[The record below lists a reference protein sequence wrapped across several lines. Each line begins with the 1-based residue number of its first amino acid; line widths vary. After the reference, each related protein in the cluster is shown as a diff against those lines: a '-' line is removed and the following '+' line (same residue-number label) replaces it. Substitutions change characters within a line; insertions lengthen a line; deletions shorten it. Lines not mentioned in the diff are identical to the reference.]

1 MPTLRA
7 EIAFATGANLDA
19 WALGAG
25 ALAST
30 AVLGPADIDVYTDVA
45 TDLRTL
51 TIQRGKAREVDQYQV
66 GIARIG
72 LDNRSRDYDPLNLS
86 GPYVSG
92 GVTQVRPGRRCRI
105 LATHPT
111 TLVEYPIYA
120 GFVWE
125 WALDYTGQFDSVA
138 NARAMDLMAN
148 LANVIVDVTTI
159 AGETGQ
165 AAADV
170 LDAAGVSGYSVAEC
184 DSTIQAT
191 HFTQSALSA
200 LRTLEESEQGAF
212 YVERDGVVQFANR
225 HALMTDSRS
234 TTSQA
239 TFGTAPLDYEDIAI
253 TYESDL
259 IKNSA
264 TLTRTGG
271 AAQSASDATSI
282 ADYGTRSIALS
293 GLANSTDSE
302 VLGMASYLVNRWK
315 DPKVRVASIS
325 FSARKSPELMT
336 QALSRRIRDRVT
348 VEFSPVGGGTISQD
362 LFIVGI
368 KHEVSPA
375 KWKTTFTFENTEYAD
390 TSFALGAAALGS
402 TAVLRF

>member
-7 EIAFATGANLDA
+7 EIAFATGANLDT

-25 ALAST
+25 ALGST
-30 AVLGPADIDVYTDVA
+30 AALGPADIDVYTDVA
-45 TDLRTL
+45 ADLRTIS
-51 TIQRGKAREVDQYQV
+51 IQRGKAREIDQYQV
-66 GIARIG
+66 GIARLG

-92 GVTQVRPGRRCRI
+92 GVTQIRPGRRCRI

-125 WALDYTGQFDSVA
+125 WALDYKGKFDSVA
-138 NARAMDLMAN
+138 TARAMDFMSN
-148 LANVIVDVTTI
+148 LSNVIVDVTTI

-165 AAADV
+165 AVADV

-191 HFTQSALSA
+191 HFTQSALA
-200 LRTLEESEQGAF
+200 AIRTLEASEQGAF

-225 HALMTDSRS
+225 HALLTESRS

-239 TFGTAPLDYEDIAI
+239 TFGTAPLDYEEIAI

-259 IKNSA
+259 VKNSA

-271 AAQSASDATSI
+271 VAQSASDATSV

-302 VLGMASYLVNRWK
+302 VLGMASYFVNRWK
-315 DPKVRVASIS
+315 DPKVRVTSIS

-336 QALSRRIRDRVT
+336 EALSRRIRDRVT
-348 VEFSPVGGGTISQD
+348 VEFSPVGGGTISQE

-368 KHEVSPA
+368 KHDVSPA
-375 KWKTTFTFENTEYAD
+375 QWKTTFTFENTEYAD
-390 TSFALGAAALGS
+390 TSFVLGADALG